1 VNLLLIIIISILG
14 LRLYKAWVRPLELS
28 IEVSQE
34 QKDKEDVQET
44 KKTEERRLDISY
56 YDIISQKDL
65 FRPSRSGISGTSTGI
80 PLSPKNM
87 PKLFGTI
94 ITAGE
99 KSALL
104 EDPITKK
111 TRLYHVNDTLAGF
124 IVYDIQEDKVVL
136 SKEGRLIEVSLREDK
151 GIKPPPPV
159 RQPRQ
164 PLRKRR
170 SSLHKQT
177 SRTNIAER
185 PDIHEMIEPPPPV
198 GSDTG
203 EE

>member
-14 LRLYKAWVRPLELS
+14 VRLYKAWIRPLELP
-28 IEVSQE
+28 IEASQE
-34 QKDKEDVQET
+34 QEDKEDMQET
-44 KKTEERRLDISY
+44 KKVEEKRLDASY

-65 FRPSRSGISGTSTGI
+65 FRPSRSGISGTSAGI
-80 PLSPKNM
+80 PLSPKDM

-104 EDPITKK
+104 EDPTTRK
-111 TRLYHVNDTLAGF
+111 TRLYHVNDVLAGF
-124 IVYDIQEDKVVL
+124 IVYDIQEEKVVL

-151 GIKPPPPV
+151 GIKPPPV

-170 SSLHKQT
+170 SSFHKQVP
-177 SRTNIAER
+177 RTNTTER
-185 PDIHEMIEPPPPV
+185 SDIHEMMEPLTPPV
-198 GSDTG
+198 ESETG